1 MNSSARSLIIGA
13 MLLALAQVIPA
24 IFHALNLGS
33 SFLPMFYPILAAGF
47 LTEFP
52 VALAVGFLSPL
63 LSSFFT
69 GMPPLFPPIAFIM
82 MAEGLFLGGL
92 PVLLNQ
98 RKKLKIW
105 PTLLFTLLADRA
117 VLLVAVLITAKW
129 LSLPEQ
135 VLCLASVLHGL
146 PGIIIL
152 LIIFP
157 PLVKKL
163 QKKLLLFPFAE

>member
-1 MNSSARSLIIGA
+1 MSSSARSLIIGA
-13 MLLALAQVIPA
+13 MLLALAQVIPT

-63 LSSFFT
+63 LSSFLT

-98 RKKLKIW
+98 RKKIKIW
-105 PTLLFTLLADRA
+105 PTLLLTLLADRA

-129 LSLPEQ
+129 LSLPEK
-135 VLCLASVLHGL
+135 VLGLASVLHGL

-163 QKKLLLFPFAE
+163 QKKLLLFPLDE

>member
-1 MNSSARSLIIGA
+1 MSSSARSLIIGA
-13 MLLALAQVIPA
+13 MLLALAQVIPT

-63 LSSFFT
+63 LSSFIT

-98 RKKLKIW
+98 RKKIKIW
-105 PTLLFTLLADRA
+105 PTLLLTLLADRA

-129 LSLPEQ
+129 LSLPEK
-135 VLCLASVLHGL
+135 VLGLASVLHGL

-163 QKKLLLFPFAE
+163 QKKLLLLPLAE